1 LRIAI
6 IFTARILATGET
18 IVLMEKVV
26 GVIGS
31 GAMGSGIAQVAAMA
45 GHKVV
50 LYDNNEQAMEKAK
63 ANLSK
68 TLQKLEEKGKIR
80 SAAEVI
86 GRFTFANT
94 IPAFSDCT
102 LVIEAIVERLEV
114 KKAVFAEVEG
124 VVSDTCVLASNTSS
138 LSITSIAAACKKPS
152 RVLGLHFFNP
162 APLMALVEVIPA
174 IQTDPAL
181 VAEATELMHK
191 WGKMPVVAKD
201 TPGFI
206 VNRVARP
213 FYGEAIRIY
222 EEGIADIPT
231 IDWAMT
237 EIGGFKMGPFTL
249 TDYIGHDVNYVVTET
264 VFQSFFFDPRY
275 KPSFS
280 QKRLLEAG
288 WLGRK
293 TGRGFYNYVEGAEQP
308 EPKKDEALGKRIV
321 ERVVAMLI
329 NEAVDALHLNVATAH
344 DLEVAMTKGV
354 NYPKGLL
361 AWCDEWTA
369 AKCLAILDNLYEEYH
384 EDRYR
389 ASVLLRKQAMG
400 NKNFV

>member
-1 LRIAI
+1 
-6 IFTARILATGET
+6 
-18 IVLMEKVV
+18 MEKIV

-45 GHKVV
+45 GHTVV
-50 LYDNNEQAMEKAK
+50 IYDNNEQALEKAR

-68 TLQKLEEKGKIR
+68 TLQKLEEKGKIA
-80 SAAEVI
+80 SSEAI
-86 GRFTFANT
+86 MGRFSFAANVS
-94 IPAFSDCT
+94 AFADCS
-102 LVIEAIVERLEV
+102 LIIEAIVERLEV
-114 KKAVFAEVEG
+114 KKAVFAEVEA
-124 VVSDTCVLASNTSS
+124 VVSDSCIISSNTSS

-174 IQTDPAL
+174 IQTEPSL
-181 VAEATELMHK
+181 IVEATELMKK

-237 EIGGFKMGPFTL
+237 ELGGFKMGPFTL

-293 TGRGFYNYVEGAEQP
+293 TGRGFYNYAEGVESTAP
-308 EPKKDEALGKRIV
+308 TKDDALGKKIV

-329 NEAVDALHLNVATAH
+329 NEAVDALHLNVATAA

-369 AKCLAILDNLYEEYH
+369 AKCLAILDGLYEEYH